1 MTQPR
6 RGSGGSAAGS
16 SDVGSTAG
24 RRRKSMPTEASVALR
39 CLRATV
45 TELEEAHEAIG
56 ALLRLNDSAAWQKQL
71 EQKDAELA
79 SLRAEL
85 RAKAAQVEAP
95 AAEAGGG
102 GAAEAARKLEEL
114 EAHYGAQLGAMTQK
128 NAQMRVEL
136 KQTQQR
142 LKERDAELEAERMAH
157 TALAASAAA
166 REIDGDDGDPNPNSN
181 PNSNPDPNPNQVM
194 TATLSSRR
202 STPTSRA
209 GYRTR

>member
-85 RAKAAQVEAP
+85 RAKAAQVEAA
-95 AAEAGGG
+95 AAEAGG

-142 LKERDAELEAERMAH
+142 LKERDAELEAERTAH
-157 TALAASAAA
+157 TALQ
-166 REIDGDDGDPNPNSN
+166 P
-181 PNSNPDPNPNQVM
+181 
-194 TATLSSRR
+194 
-202 STPTSRA
+202 
-209 GYRTR
+209 

>member
-85 RAKAAQVEAP
+85 RAKAAQVEA
-95 AAEAGGG
+95 AEAGG

-142 LKERDAELEAERMAH
+142 LKERDAELEAERMAR
-157 TALAASAAA
+157 TALQPS
-166 REIDGDDGDPNPNSN
+166 PSPS
-181 PNSNPDPNPNQVM
+181 PYP
-194 TATLSSRR
+194 
-202 STPTSRA
+202 
-209 GYRTR
+209 

>member
-85 RAKAAQVEAP
+85 RAKAAQVEAA

-142 LKERDAELEAERMAH
+142 LKERDAELEAERTAH
-157 TALAASAAA
+157 TALQ
-166 REIDGDDGDPNPNSN
+166 P
-181 PNSNPDPNPNQVM
+181 
-194 TATLSSRR
+194 
-202 STPTSRA
+202 
-209 GYRTR
+209 

>member
-85 RAKAAQVEAP
+85 RAKAAQVEAAAP

-102 GAAEAARKLEEL
+102 SAAEAARKLEEL

-142 LKERDAELEAERMAH
+142 LKERDAELEAERTAH
-157 TALAASAAA
+157 TALQ
-166 REIDGDDGDPNPNSN
+166 P
-181 PNSNPDPNPNQVM
+181 
-194 TATLSSRR
+194 
-202 STPTSRA
+202 
-209 GYRTR
+209 

>member
-6 RGSGGSAAGS
+6 RTSGGSAAGS

-142 LKERDAELEAERMAH
+142 LKERDAELEAERTAH
-157 TALAASAAA
+157 TALQPS
-166 REIDGDDGDPNPNSN
+166 P
-181 PNSNPDPNPNQVM
+181 
-194 TATLSSRR
+194 
-202 STPTSRA
+202 
-209 GYRTR
+209 

>member
-85 RAKAAQVEAP
+85 RAKAAQVEAAAP

-128 NAQMRVEL
+128 NAQMRVDL

-157 TALAASAAA
+157 TALQ
-166 REIDGDDGDPNPNSN
+166 P
-181 PNSNPDPNPNQVM
+181 
-194 TATLSSRR
+194 
-202 STPTSRA
+202 
-209 GYRTR
+209 

>member
-56 ALLRLNDSAAWQKQL
+56 ALLRLNDAAAWQKQL

-95 AAEAGGG
+95 
-102 GAAEAARKLEEL
+102 AAEAARKLEEL

-142 LKERDAELEAERMAH
+142 LKERDAELEAERMAP
-157 TALAASAAA
+157 TALQ
-166 REIDGDDGDPNPNSN
+166 P
-181 PNSNPDPNPNQVM
+181 
-194 TATLSSRR
+194 
-202 STPTSRA
+202 
-209 GYRTR
+209 

>member
-95 AAEAGGG
+95 APAAEAGG

-128 NAQMRVEL
+128 NAQMRVDL

-142 LKERDAELEAERMAH
+142 LKERDAELEAERMVH
-157 TALAASAAA
+157 TALQ
-166 REIDGDDGDPNPNSN
+166 P
-181 PNSNPDPNPNQVM
+181 
-194 TATLSSRR
+194 
-202 STPTSRA
+202 
-209 GYRTR
+209 